1 MRRFAALIITLM
13 LMLCTGCGG
22 QTPAPSA
29 PPSATS
35 GQSPAPSADDA
46 VTPSSGTA
54 APSTMQPT
62 AQGFELHVLDVGKA
76 DCLLLACD
84 GLYMLVDTGEK
95 EDEQTIRDY
104 LTAQG
109 VTRLELLVATHPD
122 KDHIGGMPWVLREY
136 DVAQAWICPLS
147 RESDPYMSMMV
158 ALSAEG
164 TPVEHPMAGYAGSL
178 GSATIEVL
186 SPNDA
191 LLADGDK
198 NECSLVLRVT
208 YGQTRFLLMA
218 DAQKDAEQ
226 YLLDS
231 GRDLSADV
239 LKVGHHGSDKA
250 TTRKLLRAVN
260 AEYAVISGNNPDSDT
275 LDKLSEEGAIVL
287 RTDVD
292 GTVVFRSD
300 GESISVRTEHS
311 EAQAA

>member
-1 MRRFAALIITLM
+1 MLRRFAALCIALLM
-13 LMLCTGCGG
+13 MLCAGCSGREPG
-22 QTPAPSA
+22 PTDAPGSDASRSPDATAVA
-29 PPSATS
+29 PTA
-35 GQSPAPSADDA
+35 SPAP
-46 VTPSSGTA
+46 TA
-54 APSTMQPT
+54 ASG

-76 DCLLLACD
+76 DCLLIKCD
-84 GLYMLVDTGEK
+84 GLYMLVDTGER

-104 LTAQG
+104 LAAQG

-136 DVAQAWICPLS
+136 DVAQAWLCPLS
-147 RESDPYMSMMV
+147 RESDPYMSMMA

-164 TPVEHPMAGYAGSL
+164 TPVTRPMAGATGTL
-178 GSATIEVL
+178 GGATIEVL

-198 NECSLVLRVT
+198 NECSLVLRIS

-231 GRDLSADV
+231 YDDLSADV

-250 TTRKLLRAVN
+250 TSRKLLRAVN
-260 AEYAVISGNNPDSDT
+260 ARYAVISGDDPDADT
-275 LDKLSEEGAIVL
+275 LARLAEQGAVVL
-287 RTDVD
+287 RTDQD

-300 GESISVRTEHS
+300 GESVSVSTEYS
-311 EAQAA
+311 DALAA